1 MPKPIPRRA
10 KRPIVSLHFRHR
22 RYLLTG
28 RPGALH
34 FLEREH
40 VENLWAEYGA
50 AITERHARKWP
61 GSRPAPYWRYQRLPE
76 KWDNCKESQYSF
88 LHRHHLLL
96 PGENARARQQRRSS
110 TRPVAPVPLHHPL
123 SSLTTTPPSGWQFVL
138 IDGRAELVRVKPD
151 AGPR

>member
-10 KRPIVSLHFRHR
+10 KRPIVSLHFRYR
-22 RYLLTG
+22 RYLWSG
-28 RPGALH
+28 KPGALH

-40 VENLWAEYGA
+40 VENLWAEYGQ
-50 AITERHARKWP
+50 AITERYARKWP
-61 GSRPAPYWRYQRLPE
+61 GSRPPPYWRYQPLPE
-76 KWDNCKESQYSF
+76 RWDSSKESQYSF

-110 TRPVAPVPLHHPL
+110 TKPVAAVPLPL
-123 SSLTTTPPSGWQFVL
+123 PSLRTETPPAGWQFVI